1 MLVYLWKSRPGIG
14 RALRV
19 SVTGSFQHIDSL
31 RQALDYHLQRH
42 NVLATNIANVN
53 TPGFKPSDMAR
64 VAEPGFA
71 EIFGVAL
78 KRTHAMHSSEGLEKL
93 RPTGRVFSDL
103 SAGSSADG
111 NYVSL
116 DRESGKLATNNL
128 RFDVVSAIASA
139 QLRQLSFAAG
149 DGKR

>member
-1 MLVYLWKSRPGIG
+1 MLIYLWKSRPGIG
-14 RALRV
+14 RALWLG
-19 SVTGSFQHIDSL
+19 VTGSFAHIDSL

-78 KRTHAMHSSEGLEKL
+78 KRTHAMHSAQGLEDL
-93 RPTGRVFSDL
+93 RPTGRVFADL
-103 SAGSSADG
+103 SSGAGADG

-116 DRESGKLATNNL
+116 DRESGKLAANNL
-128 RFDVVSAIASA
+128 RFDVISAIASA
-139 QLRQLSFAAG
+139 QLRQLSFAAA